1 MDSVPGTA
9 LTVSFGPALSDQIRD
24 AASQAGIAEA
34 EWLAD
39 VASNHLPLGRPRF
52 ADAARGHGQNA
63 VLEWLDE
70 MDRDHGAPTAEDLEW
85 ASRALGL
92 CDRHQHS

>member
-1 MDSVPGTA
+1 MDSVTGTA

-24 AASQAGIAEA
+24 AASQAGITEA

-39 VASNHLPLGRPRF
+39 VASNHLLGLPRF
-52 ADAARGHGQNA
+52 PDAARSHRQNA

-70 MDRDHGAPTAEDLEW
+70 MDRDHGAPTTEDMEW